1 VFIKLTVASC
11 ATDFARRCDSA
22 QGLRGWSA
30 FVAES
35 LFSAPDA
42 RAYFF
47 LLRQEKVAKKKA
59 TPGYAVG

>member
-1 VFIKLTVASC
+1 VP
-11 ATDFARRCDSA
+11 
-22 QGLRGWSA
+22 
-30 FVAES
+30 AEA